1 MNQHPRDVV
10 RKGARKMIAAADL
23 ATRHANEM
31 PSRIFDYEVIDFLGE
46 GAGSLIYVV
55 SDRASN
61 QLYALKR
68 VLKRTEKD
76 VRFMEQVENE
86 FAVSKEFNHPNLRR
100 AIDLKDN
107 RTLLRKAT
115 EMALVMELFDGEPLD
130 MRRKM
135 DPLTAVHVFIET
147 CKALGALH
155 GMGYI
160 HCDLKPNNILVG
172 ANGAVKVIDF
182 GQAAK
187 AGTVK
192 ERVQGTPDFISPEQV
207 KREPVTARTDVF
219 NFGATMYHALAGQS
233 IPTLFTVKRGD
244 NSFLVD
250 ERIQSPRDVNSAI
263 PEQLSNLVM
272 ECVRTN
278 PAKRPADMPDLQ
290 RRLEIIQYV
299 MTRRAPVV
307 Q

>member
-1 MNQHPRDVV
+1 
-10 RKGARKMIAAADL
+10 
-23 ATRHANEM
+23 
-31 PSRIFDYEVIDFLGE
+31 
-46 GAGSLIYVV
+46 
-55 SDRASN
+55 
-61 QLYALKR
+61 
-68 VLKRTEKD
+68 
-76 VRFMEQVENE
+76 
-86 FAVSKEFNHPNLRR
+86 
-100 AIDLKDN
+100 
-107 RTLLRKAT
+107 
-115 EMALVMELFDGEPLD
+115 
-130 MRRKM
+130 MRRKI
-135 DPLTAVHVFIET
+135 DPLAAIHVFIEA
-147 CKALGALH
+147 CKGLSSLH
-155 GMGYI
+155 GLGFI

-250 ERIQSPRDVNSAI
+250 ERIQSPRDVNTAV

-278 PAKRPADMPDLQ
+278 PAKRPVDMPDLQ
-290 RRLEIIQYV
+290 RRLETIQY
-299 MTRRAPVV
+299 MMMRRSGVGA
-307 Q
+307 